1 VATARS
7 GEAVTSVWTIRGEA
21 ARKGDRVT
29 FDLKPGRYSLNF
41 TAIRTLQARAYC
53 TQRFTPDQ
61 LTPMQALLASNR
73 TFDVNGQET
82 TGTGDHA
89 PANPFT
95 NQLFNRVL
103 TPLDDWVLELRLAE
117 NPSLRSVDFSD
128 AEILAMGELQDA
140 FLVLEYES
148 KPE

>member
-1 VATARS
+1 
-7 GEAVTSVWTIRGEA
+7 
-21 ARKGDRVT
+21 VT
-29 FDLKPGRYSLNF
+29 FDLKPGSYSLNF

-61 LTPMQALLASNR
+61 LTPMQSLTLASNR
-73 TFDVNGQET
+73 TFDVNGQAT

-95 NQLFNRVL
+95 NQLFNGVL
-103 TPLDDWVLELRLAE
+103 SPLDDWVLELRLAE

-128 AEILAMGELQDA
+128 AETLDLGELQDA